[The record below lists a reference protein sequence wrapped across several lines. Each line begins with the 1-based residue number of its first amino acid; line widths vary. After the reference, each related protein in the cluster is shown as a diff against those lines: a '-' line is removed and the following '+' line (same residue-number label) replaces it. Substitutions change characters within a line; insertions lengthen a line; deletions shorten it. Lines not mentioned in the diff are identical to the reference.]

1 VETPLLLR
9 RSLHGGKLILIRRI
23 ESRGRMRRIDQ
34 GNPCLLELRPFD
46 HDLRV
51 HCQFAATY
59 MNCVWKTLTDEPVLV
74 AILTFGNS
82 TRGKWNMENLNYNFK
97 IVVLG
102 DPGVGKT
109 SLVKVFATGKFDRN
123 YIPTLGVNILT
134 KDVIFKNLKV
144 TLVIWDLAG
153 QGFMDNVRAQYY
165 TGAQAAIMVYDITK
179 DSTLNGILAWNE
191 ECKKF
196 APNILLKT
204 VVGNKV
210 DLASER
216 KVSANDGLKTAKR
229 ISAEFFETSAL
240 SGQNVETM
248 FNSCGRD
255 LMKNHL
261 AFLEKKVSIL
271 QGKDVAL
278 QATEP

>member
-1 VETPLLLR
+1 M
-9 RSLHGGKLILIRRI
+9 
-23 ESRGRMRRIDQ
+23 ES
-34 GNPCLLELRPFD
+34 
-46 HDLRV
+46 
-51 HCQFAATY
+51 
-59 MNCVWKTLTDEPVLV
+59 
-74 AILTFGNS
+74 
-82 TRGKWNMENLNYNFK
+82 LNYNFK

-109 SLVKVFATGKFDRN
+109 SLVRVFATGKFERN

-134 KDVIFKNLKV
+134 KDVNFKNLKV

-179 DSTLNGILAWNE
+179 DSTLNGILPWNE

-210 DLASER
+210 DLVSER
-216 KVSANDGLKTAKR
+216 RVSANDGLKTANR

-248 FNSCGRD
+248 FNSCSRD

-278 QATEP
+278 QATEL